1 MEIPDFPAGA
11 EERINGEKREKFRLF
26 REILLEYNRKYN
38 LTSITDEREIFYKH
52 FLDSAAGAFLFPSGA
67 NVAEVG
73 SGAGFPSLVLKILRE
88 DLSFTLF
95 ESVGKKCDFLRVAVD
110 NLGLSGVNI
119 MQMRAED
126 AAGEEKFR
134 EKFDFCTARAV
145 ARMNTLCEYCLPLVR
160 VGGAFVAYKSGDMA
174 EIGEAEKAVRLLGG
188 ERAEIYEYELPE
200 GFGSP
205 ESICNTSRPTQP
217 PMARKDVIPLRVN
230 SETPRSPSGASK
242 SPSPK
247 SPSAS
252 ASAPPPKEKSISTI

>member
-134 EKFDFCTARAV
+134 EWLK
-145 ARMNTLCEYCLPLVR
+145 
-160 VGGAFVAYKSGDMA
+160 
-174 EIGEAEKAVRLLGG
+174 
-188 ERAEIYEYELPE
+188 
-200 GFGSP
+200 
-205 ESICNTSRPTQP
+205 
-217 PMARKDVIPLRVN
+217 
-230 SETPRSPSGASK
+230 
-242 SPSPK
+242 
-247 SPSAS
+247 
-252 ASAPPPKEKSISTI
+252 